1 MKKFLRGLFI
11 VLLVLVLLYAV
22 YYYFFLKEPEKEP
35 FEVLYQDEKVEGLSD
50 ISISPAEPLVLK
62 INRALEDISVKVVPY
77 ADAALTY
84 TVDGVEQSFDSILD
98 ATAAFTYAVIDG
110 EFILTPK
117 GGIETTLSILYEG
130 KDVEVVDVP
139 DEDIFTLILSS
150 KDQEYRI
157 SFAFYVYDV
166 DGITLPGKL
175 VF

>member
-11 VLLVLVLLYAV
+11 VLLVLVLLYAA
-22 YYYFFLKEPEKEP
+22 YYFFLKEPEKEP
-35 FEVLYQDEKVEGLSD
+35 FEVLYEEEKVSNLAGL
-50 ISISPAEPLVLK
+50 SISPAEPLVLQV
-62 INRALEDISVKVVPY
+62 NYGLEDIQVSVMPCK
-77 ADAALTY
+77 DAALTY

-98 ATAAFTYAVIDG
+98 ATAAFTYEVVDG

-117 GGIETTLSILYEG
+117 GGIETTLSALYEG
-130 KDVEVVDVP
+130 KDVEVVDIP
-139 DEDIFTLILSS
+139 DEDLFTLILSS
-150 KDQEYRI
+150 EDQEYRI

>member
-35 FEVLYQDEKVEGLSD
+35 FEVLYEEEKVSNLAG
-50 ISISPAEPLVLK
+50 IFISPAEPLVLQV
-62 INRALEDISVKVVPY
+62 NYRLEDIQVSVMPCK
-77 ADAALTY
+77 DTALTY
-84 TVDGVEQSFDSILD
+84 TVDGVEQSFDSIID
-98 ATAAFTYAVIDG
+98 ATAAFTYEVVDG

-117 GGIETTLSILYEG
+117 GGIDTTLSIIYEG
-130 KDVEVVDVP
+130 KDVDVQSVS
-139 DEDIFTLILSS
+139 DTDLFTLVLSYG
-150 KDQEYRI
+150 DQEYTV

-166 DGITLPGKL
+166 DGIRLPERL